1 MLNSIKR
8 KETRNKLVICFL
20 VLMLMMISV
29 SSAATI
35 DPSMKEK
42 TKVLVY
48 INNKEVTF
56 PDAQPFIVRG
66 DDRTLV
72 PIRFVAEDLGY
83 KVDWDE
89 ENWFKGGNE
98 DKKVT
103 IANEGKTMELFIGQ
117 NYAYINGEKKEYDT
131 KPLIDGSRTF
141 VPLRFIAENFDCE
154 VDYKHNVKQKIM
166 KIYITTKDGVKV
178 PEEPDDSNIVAQ
190 GEGWDIRLVEVKGHD
205 DNWIEPEIRAF
216 YPKKDATVQ
225 NHHFSIKIDNYKDYE
240 GTNYTFKTECI
251 SHPQLNK
258 YIQYDPWD
266 DEDFIV
272 DNIEMYTR
280 HSENLIGFYG
290 NLYSLGRFNRKVYN
304 VRDIKTGERIHLKE
318 GEKMQFKTTIS
329 NGKMTKVYITN
340 AEFRNKEFLYN

>member
-1 MLNSIKR
+1 MKKR
-8 KETRNKLVICFL
+8 KTLILL
-20 VLMLMMISV
+20 VLFLLISTV
-29 SSAATI
+29 IFAEAKTEVN
-35 DPSMKEK
+35 KEQ
-42 TKVLVY
+42 TSVILY

-154 VDYKHNVKQKIM
+154 VDYEHNVKQKIM
-166 KIYITTKDGVKV
+166 KVYITTKDGAKT
-178 PEEPDDSNIVAQ
+178 PEEPSDSNIVAQ

-205 DNWIEPEIRAF
+205 DNWIEPEIGAG
-216 YPKKDATVQ
+216 YPPRDADLVSE
-225 NHHFSIKIDNYKDYE
+225 HFIIGIDNYKDYK

-251 SHPQLNK
+251 SHPQLNR
-258 YIQYDPWD
+258 YIKYDPWD

-280 HSENLIGFYG
+280 CSESLIGFFG
-290 NLYSLGRFNRKVYN
+290 NVYSLDRFNRDISN
-304 VRDIKTGERIHLKE
+304 VRDIETGERIHLKE

-340 AEFRNKEFLYN
+340 AEFRNKEFRYN

>member
-1 MLNSIKR
+1 MKKR
-8 KETRNKLVICFL
+8 KTLILL
-20 VLMLMMISV
+20 VLFLLISTV
-29 SSAATI
+29 IFAEAKTEVN
-35 DPSMKEK
+35 KEQ
-42 TKVLVY
+42 TSVILY

-103 IANEGKTMELFIGQ
+103 ITNEGKTMELFIGQ
-117 NYAYINGEKKEYDT
+117 NYAYINGERKEYDT

-166 KIYITTKDGVKV
+166 KIYITTKDGVKI

-190 GEGWDIRLVEVKGHD
+190 GEGWDTRLVEVKGHD
-205 DNWIEPEIRAF
+205 DNWIEPEIIGG
-216 YPKKDATVQ
+216 YPPKDADLV
-225 NHHFSIKIDNYKDYE
+225 NCHFSFGIKNYKDYE

-258 YIQYDPWD
+258 YIKYDPWD

-280 HSENLIGFYG
+280 HSENLIDFYG
-290 NLYSLGRFNRKVYN
+290 TLYSLRRFNRDADN

-340 AEFRNKEFLYN
+340 AEFRNKEFRYN